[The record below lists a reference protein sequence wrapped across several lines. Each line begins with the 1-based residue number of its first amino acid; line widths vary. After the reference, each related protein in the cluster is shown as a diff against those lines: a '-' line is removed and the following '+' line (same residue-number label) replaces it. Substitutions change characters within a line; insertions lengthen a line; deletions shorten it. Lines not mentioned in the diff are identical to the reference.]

1 MQFHK
6 ILLISLVTMLTT
18 IPGHAQD
25 DDADDRDQLKI
36 AALEALVAAPP
47 EFALPRA
54 RKIMQENHSDEVKE
68 SALFILSQ
76 IDDPEAHAIVA
87 ETART
92 SSGDLQIEA
101 IEMIGIGGDAAALAS
116 LREIYANGDSEVREA
131 VIEAYL
137 IADDSES
144 IYELAMQSEGEEFE
158 TAVEMLG
165 AMGATDTLRRIRDE
179 GGMSETLIE
188 AYAIAGDYQTL
199 VELAMDTTDPDLQ
212 ARAIESLGIVGDDDV
227 GTTLVRI
234 YQSSDDDDIKEAA
247 LEGMYIADY
256 DVGLVELFRAADSA
270 DEKSELLEYLT
281 HMESDAVWEI
291 IDSALEGER

>member
-1 MQFHK
+1 MRFHK
-6 ILLISLVTMLTT
+6 ILVISLLALLAA
-18 IPGHAQD
+18 IPVHAQD

-54 RKIMQENHSDEVKE
+54 RRIMQENHSDEVKE

-101 IEMIGIGGDAAALAS
+101 IEMIGIGGDAAALSS
-116 LREIYANGDSEVREA
+116 LKEIYANGDAEVREA

-199 VELAMDTTDPDLQ
+199 VELAMDTTDPGLQ

-256 DVGLVELFRAADSA
+256 DVGLVELYRAADSA
-270 DEKSELLEYLT
+270 DEKSEILEYLT

-291 IDSALEGER
+291 IDNALEGER

>member
-6 ILLISLVTMLTT
+6 ILLVSLVAMLTT
-18 IPGHAQD
+18 VPTYAQD

-36 AALEALVAAPP
+36 AALEALIAAPP

-87 ETART
+87 ETARN

-101 IEMIGIGGDAAALAS
+101 IEMIGIGGDAAALSS
-116 LREIYANGDSEVREA
+116 LKDIYANGDSDVREA

-137 IADDSES
+137 IADDSDS
-144 IYELAMQSEGEEFE
+144 IYELAMQSDGEEFE

-199 VELAMDTTDPDLQ
+199 VERAMDTTDPDLQ
-212 ARAIESLGIVGDDDV
+212 AQAIESLGIVGGEDV

-247 LEGMYIADY
+247 LEGMFIADY
-256 DVGLVELFRAADSA
+256 DAGLVELYRSANGA
-270 DEKSELLEYLT
+270 DEKSEILEYLT

>member
-1 MQFHK
+1 MRIHK
-6 ILLISLVTMLTT
+6 ILLISLAATLATVAAF
-18 IPGHAQD
+18 AQD
-25 DDADDRDQLKI
+25 DDAEDRDRLRI
-36 AALEALVAAPP
+36 AALEALISAPP

-116 LREIYANGDSEVREA
+116 LKEIYASGDSDVREA

-137 IADDSES
+137 IADDSDS

-158 TAVEMLG
+158 MAVEMLG

-179 GGMSETLIE
+179 GGMSESLIE

-199 VELAMDTTDPDLQ
+199 VELAMDDADPDLQ
-212 ARAIESLGIVGDDDV
+212 AQAIESLGIVGGEDV

-234 YQSSDDDDIKEAA
+234 YQGSNDDDIKEAA
-247 LEGMYIADY
+247 VEGMFIADY
-256 DVGLVELFRAADSA
+256 DVGILELYRAADNA

-281 HMESDAVWEI
+281 HMESEAVWEI

>member
-6 ILLISLVTMLTT
+6 VLLVSLAALLATPT
-18 IPGHAQD
+18 IAQ

-36 AALEALVAAPP
+36 AALEALIAAPP

-116 LREIYANGDSEVREA
+116 LKDIYANGDSDVREA

-137 IADDSES
+137 IADDSDS
-144 IYELAMQSEGEEFE
+144 IYELAMQSDGEEFE

-199 VELAMDTTDPDLQ
+199 VELALDSSDPDLQ
-212 ARAIESLGIVGDDDV
+212 TQAIESLGIVGGEDV
-227 GTTLVRI
+227 GSTLVRI
-234 YQSSDDDDIKEAA
+234 YQSSDDDDIREAA
-247 LEGMYIADY
+247 LEGMFIADH
-256 DVGLVELFRAADSA
+256 DVGLLEIYRAADSA
-270 DEKSELLEYLT
+270 DEKSEILEYLT

>member
-1 MQFHK
+1 MPFQKRF
-6 ILLISLVTMLTT
+6 LVTLVVMLGVGPTF
-18 IPGHAQD
+18 AQN
-25 DDADDRDQLKI
+25 DDAEDRDRLRI
-36 AALEALVAAPP
+36 AALEALISAPP
-47 EFALPRA
+47 EYALPRA
-54 RKIMQENHSDEVKE
+54 RKIMQEDHSDEVKE

-101 IEMIGIGGDAAALAS
+101 IEMIGIGGDPAALSS
-116 LREIYANGDSEVREA
+116 LRSIYESGDSDVREA

-137 IADDSES
+137 IADDSDS

-179 GGMSETLIE
+179 GGISESLIE

-199 VELAMDTTDPDLQ
+199 VELAMYDADPDLQ
-212 ARAIESLGIVGDDDV
+212 AQAIESLGIVGGEDV

-234 YQSSDDDDIKEAA
+234 YQSSDDNDIKEAA
-247 LEGMYIADY
+247 LEGMFIADY
-256 DVGLVELFRAADSA
+256 DTGVLELYRAADNA

-281 HMESDAVWEI
+281 HMESEAVWEI
-291 IDSALEGER
+291 IDSALEGKR

>member
-1 MQFHK
+1 MQFSK
-6 ILLISLVTMLTT
+6 WSLITLVVMLTT
-18 IPGHAQD
+18 GPTFAQN
-25 DDADDRDQLKI
+25 DDAEDRDQLRI
-36 AALEALVAAPP
+36 AALEALISAPP

-54 RKIMQENHSDEVKE
+54 RKIMQEDHSDEVKE

-76 IDDPEAHAIVA
+76 MNDPEAHAIVA

-101 IEMIGIGGDAAALAS
+101 IEMIGIGGDAAALSS
-116 LREIYANGDSEVREA
+116 LKSIYANGDSDVREA

-137 IADDSES
+137 IADDSDS

-158 TAVEMLG
+158 AAVEMLG

-199 VELAMDTTDPDLQ
+199 VELAMDDSDPNLQ
-212 ARAIESLGIVGDDDV
+212 SRAIESLGIVGGDDV

-234 YQSSDDDDIKEAA
+234 YQSSDDKDIKEAA
-247 LEGMYIADY
+247 LEGMFIADY
-256 DVGLVELFRAADSA
+256 DAGLLELYRAADNA
-270 DEKSELLEYLT
+270 YEKSELLEYLT
-281 HMESDAVWEI
+281 HMESEAVWEI